1 MIIQVYVYN
10 FVINSKNAIWF
21 AEKQEATM
29 FYYLLSAAALRIQ
42 LDLILLMTIHL
53 QYYCLLDSMITMFW
67 RVEIA
72 NHYTRMVQV
81 TYNEY
86 SE

>member
-1 MIIQVYVYN
+1 
-10 FVINSKNAIWF
+10 
-21 AEKQEATM
+21 M

-53 QYYCLLDSMITMFW
+53 QYYCMLDSMITMFW

>member
-1 MIIQVYVYN
+1 
-10 FVINSKNAIWF
+10 
-21 AEKQEATM
+21 M